1 MIRVLLDAWLQASNQ
16 RVPPLSFL
24 MFAAGL
30 VLLVL
35 GADLLVRGASR
46 LSLSFGISPLVVG
59 LTVVAFG
66 TSAPELAVSVQGAL
80 SGQGDIA
87 IGNVVGSNIFNVLF
101 ILGISALIT
110 PLLVHRQIVRK
121 EVPIMIGASLLLW
134 ALSLD
139 GALGF
144 LDGLLLCALLL
155 IYVAVLYWQ
164 SRKAGPDEQGDE
176 LPPGGPWLDRTW
188 VQILLILVGLA
199 MLVLGSRWLVAAA
212 IEFAQRLGISEL
224 VVGLTIVAAGT
235 SLPEVATSVIAALKG
250 QRDIAV
256 GNVIGSNIFNILAVL
271 GISAVAAPGDIN
283 VASSALRFD
292 IPVMI
297 AVAIACLPVMFN
309 GYRIERW
316 EGALFFA
323 YYIAYTAWLVLY
335 AQQHALLDEYGLAMR
350 WVVMPLTG
358 VTLVILAYQGYQSRQ
373 LHTRSRPG

>member
-1 MIRVLLDAWLQASNQ
+1 MSYLL
-16 RVPPLSFL
+16 
-24 MFAAGL
+24 FAAGL

-66 TSAPELAVSVQGAL
+66 TSAPELAVSVQGAM
-80 SGQGDIA
+80 SGEGDIA

-101 ILGISALIT
+101 ILGISAMIT

-121 EVPIMIGASLLLW
+121 EVPIMVGLSVLLW
-134 ALSLD
+134 VLSVD

-144 LDGLLLCALLL
+144 FDGVLLCSLLVT
-155 IYVAVLYWQ
+155 YVGILYWQ
-164 SRKAGPDEQGDE
+164 SRRAGAEEPGDE
-176 LPPGGPWLDRTW
+176 LPTGGPWLDHTW
-188 VQILLILVGLA
+188 MQLLLILAGLG
-199 MLVLGSRWLVAAA
+199 MLVLGSHWLVAAA
-212 IEFAQRLGISEL
+212 IEFAQRMGISEL

-235 SLPEVATSVIAALKG
+235 SLPEVATSIIAALKG

-256 GNVIGSNIFNILAVL
+256 GNVVGSNIFNILAVL
-271 GISAVAAPGDIN
+271 GISTVAAPGDIA

-309 GYRIERW
+309 DYRIERW
-316 EGALFFA
+316 EGTLFFG
-323 YYIAYTAWLVLY
+323 YYIAYTTWIVLY
-335 AQQHALLDEYGLAMR
+335 AQQHAILDEYGLVMR
-350 WVVMPLTG
+350 WVVLPLTG
-358 VTLVILAYQGYQSRQ
+358 VTLAVLASRAYRARH
-373 LHTRSRPG
+373 LHARKH